1 MNDFLIIQDV
11 VVILS
16 VSLPIIF
23 LFKKI
28 NLPSIVGF
36 LIAGMLIG
44 PYGFNLIKSVN
55 QISVMAEIAIM
66 LLMFTIGLQFSLSQL
81 IKIKKFLLIAGG
93 FQLLL
98 TIIFSTI
105 IFSALGLELKQSIF
119 FSLLVSLSSTA
130 IVLKILSDKNELE
143 APHGKF
149 SIGILIFQDLAIV
162 PMFLLLPLLSGFGK
176 LSGGDIALN
185 IAITFGVLAGL
196 FLLARFLMP
205 LIVYQIANIR
215 MREAFTIG
223 VILLLL
229 GTAYITHTAGL
240 SFALGAFIAGLILSE
255 SEYNHQIVSDILP
268 FRDAFNSIFFVS
280 IGLLLNI
287 NFVLDNVLMI
297 SSLTLGIL
305 LVKTIVVVIIIYFM
319 KYPLR
324 VAVLAG
330 LGLAQIGEFSFVLAQ
345 AGLNF
350 NLFATDFY
358 YNGFLASTIFSM
370 ILTPL
375 LIKLSPFIAG
385 KTSAIEKNKK
395 HSENYLENLHGHVI
409 IAGFGLNGSN
419 LARVLKETGIKYI
432 VTELNPDTVK
442 KEKAKGEKIIYGD
455 ISKDEVLNAV
465 KIDKASIIVYAISDP
480 AVTRRSLT
488 LVKKINPQIYALV
501 RTRYVNEVD
510 ELIKLGADDVIPEE
524 FETALQIFRKVLER
538 FHIPLNVIMQQ
549 TTLLREESYRFLRKE
564 GVDISAFSHLD
575 EILAQGLTETYYVNN
590 QNPHINKN
598 LAEINLRAKT
608 DATIIAIVRNGKT
621 ISNPSAKEMIL
632 TADTLVIYGTHLSV
646 DKAIN
651 VLNKTEQE

>member
-1 MNDFLIIQDV
+1 MDNFLIIQDI
-11 VVILS
+11 VVILL

-55 QISVMAEIAIM
+55 QISVLAEIGVM
-66 LLMFTIGLQFSLSQL
+66 LLMFTIGLEFSLSQL
-81 IKIKKFLLIAGG
+81 IRIKKFLLVAGG
-93 FQLLL
+93 YQLAI
-98 TIIFSTI
+98 TIVVSTI
-105 IFSALGLELKQSIF
+105 IFLSLGIEINQAIF

-130 IVLKILSDKNELE
+130 IVMKILSDKDELE
-143 APHGKF
+143 SPHGKI
-149 SIGILIFQDLAIV
+149 SLGILIFQDLAIV
-162 PMFLLLPLLSGFGK
+162 PMFLLIPLLSGIGELSSAQVAFK
-176 LSGGDIALN
+176 LLIA
-185 IAITFGVLAGL
+185 FGVLAGL
-196 FLLARFLMP
+196 LLIARFLMP
-205 LIVYQIANIR
+205 LIIYQLANIR

-229 GTAYITHTAGL
+229 GTAYLTHTFGL

-255 SEYNHQIVSDILP
+255 SDYNHQIVSEMLP

-287 NFVLDNVLMI
+287 QFVGENLLLI
-297 SSLTLGIL
+297 ILLTMGIL
-305 LVKTIVVVIIIYFM
+305 IIKSLIVTVIVLLM
-319 KYPLR
+319 KFPVR

-350 NLFATDFY
+350 NLFADGFY
-358 YNGFLASTIFSM
+358 NSFLASSIFTM

-375 LIKLSPFIAG
+375 LIKLSPYIAG
-385 KTSAIEKNKK
+385 KSSSFEKTKK
-395 HSENYLENLHGHVI
+395 HSSDGLENLHAHVI

-419 LARVLKETGIKYI
+419 LARVLKETGIKYV

-455 ISKDEVLNAV
+455 ISKDEVLKAV

-480 AVTRRSLT
+480 AVTKMSLK
-488 LVKKINPQIYALV
+488 LVKKLNPHIYTLV

-510 ELIKLGADDVIPEE
+510 ELKKLGADQVIPEE
-524 FETALQIFRKVLER
+524 FETALQMFRHVLER
-538 FHIPLNVIMQQ
+538 YHIPLNVIMKQ
-549 TTLLREESYRFLRKE
+549 TTLLREESYSLLRKE
-564 GVDISAFSHLD
+564 GMDISSFIHLD
-575 EILAQGLTETYYVNN
+575 EILAQGLTETYYVNDDN
-590 QNPHINKN
+590 VHINKS
-598 LAEINLRAKT
+598 LGEINLRALT
-608 DATIIAIVRNGKT
+608 ESTIIAIVRDGKT
-621 ISNPSAKEMIL
+621 ISNPSAKETIKV
-632 TADTLVIYGTHLSV
+632 ADTLVIYGTHLSV
-646 DKAIN
+646 DQAIDI
-651 VLNKTEQE
+651 LNAQ

>member
-1 MNDFLIIQDV
+1 MQDFLIIQDV
-11 VVILS
+11 VVILL

-55 QISVMAEIAIM
+55 QISVMAEIGIM
-66 LLMFTIGLQFSLSQL
+66 LLMFTIGLEFSLSQL
-81 IKIKKFLLIAGG
+81 IRIKKFLLVAGG
-93 FQLLL
+93 FQLLI
-98 TIIFSTI
+98 TITFSTI
-105 IFSALGLELKQSIF
+105 IFSLLGLNVKQSIF

-162 PMFLLLPLLSGFGK
+162 PMFLLLPLLSGFGE
-176 LSGGDIALN
+176 LSSRDIALK
-185 IAITFGVLAGL
+185 IAIAFGVLAGL
-196 FLLARFLMP
+196 LLLARFLMP

-223 VILLLL
+223 IILLLL
-229 GTAYITHTAGL
+229 GTAYLTHTFGL

-297 SSLTLGIL
+297 SSLTVGII
-305 LVKTIVVVIIIYFM
+305 LVKTVVVVIIIYFM
-319 KYPLR
+319 KYPIR

-350 NLFATDFY
+350 NLFTNDFY

-385 KTSAIEKNKK
+385 KTSAIEKDKK

-432 VTELNPDTVK
+432 VTELNPETVK
-442 KEKAKGEKIIYGD
+442 NEKAKGEKIIYGD
-455 ISKDEVLNAV
+455 ISRDEVLNAV

-488 LVKKINPQIYALV
+488 LVKKLNPQIYSLV
-501 RTRYVNEVD
+501 RTRYVKEVD
-510 ELIKLGADDVIPEE
+510 ELKKLGADDVIPEE

-538 FHIPLNVIMQQ
+538 FHIPLNVIMKQ
-549 TTLLREESYRFLRKE
+549 TTLLREESYSFLRKE
-564 GVDISAFSHLD
+564 GVDISAFTHLD
-575 EILAQGLTETYYVNN
+575 EILAQGLTETYYINDDN
-590 QNPHINKN
+590 IHINKN
-598 LAEINLRAKT
+598 LTEINLRAKT
-608 DATIIAIVRNGKT
+608 DATIIAIVRDGKT
-621 ISNPSAKEMIL
+621 ISNLSAKEMIL
-632 TADTLVIYGTHLSV
+632 PADTLVIYGTHLSV
-646 DKAIN
+646 DKAID
-651 VLNKTEQE
+651 VLNGETGN

>member
-1 MNDFLIIQDV
+1 
-11 VVILS
+11 
-16 VSLPIIF
+16 
-23 LFKKI
+23 
-28 NLPSIVGF
+28 
-36 LIAGMLIG
+36 
-44 PYGFNLIKSVN
+44 
-55 QISVMAEIAIM
+55 MAEIGIM
-66 LLMFTIGLQFSLSQL
+66 LLMFTIGLEFSLSQL
-81 IKIKKFLLIAGG
+81 IRIKKFLLIAGG

-98 TIIFSTI
+98 TVIFSTI
-105 IFSALGLELKQSIF
+105 IFSALGLEIKQSIF

-143 APHGKF
+143 APHGKI

-162 PMFLLLPLLSGFGK
+162 PMFLLLPLLGGFGE
-176 LSGGDIALN
+176 LSGSDIALK
-185 IAITFGVLAGL
+185 IAIAFGVLAGL
-196 FLLARFLMP
+196 LLLARFLMP
-205 LIVYQIANIR
+205 LIVYQLANIR

-229 GTAYITHTAGL
+229 GTAYLTHSFGL

-255 SEYNHQIVSDILP
+255 SDYNHQIVSDILP
-268 FRDAFNSIFFVS
+268 LRDSFNSIFFVS

-287 NFVLDNVLMI
+287 DFVLDNVLMI

-350 NLFATDFY
+350 NLFTNDFY

-442 KEKAKGEKIIYGD
+442 KEKTKGEKIIYGD
-455 ISKDEVLNAV
+455 ISKDEVLNAI

-480 AVTRRSLT
+480 AVTKRSLT
-488 LVKKINPQIYALV
+488 LVKKLNPQIYALV

-510 ELIKLGADDVIPEE
+510 ELRKLGADDVIPEE

-549 TTLLREESYRFLRKE
+549 TTLLREESYSFLRKE
-564 GVDISAFSHLD
+564 GADISAFSHLD

-598 LAEINLRAKT
+598 LTEINLRAKT
-608 DATIIAIVRNGKT
+608 DATIIAIVREGKT
-621 ISNPSAKEMIL
+621 ISNPSAKEKIL
-632 TADTLVIYGTHLSV
+632 AADTLVIYGTHLSV
-646 DKAIN
+646 DKAID
-651 VLNKTEQE
+651 VLNKIEQE

>member
-1 MNDFLIIQDV
+1 MQDFLIIQDI
-11 VVILS
+11 VVILL

-44 PYGFNLIKSVN
+44 PYGFDLIKSVN
-55 QISVMAEIAIM
+55 QISVMAEIGVM
-66 LLMFTIGLQFSLSQL
+66 LLMFTIGLEFSLSQL
-81 IKIKKFLLIAGG
+81 IRIKKFLLIAGG
-93 FQLLL
+93 FQLLI
-98 TIIFSTI
+98 TIIFCTI
-105 IFSALGLELKQSIF
+105 IFTILGIEINLAIF

-130 IVLKILSDKNELE
+130 IVLKILSDKDELE
-143 APHGKF
+143 SPHGKI

-162 PMFLLLPLLSGFGK
+162 PMFLLLPLLSGFGQ
-176 LSGGDIALN
+176 LEVGEIALRLL
-185 IAITFGVLAGL
+185 IAVGVLAGL
-196 FLLARFLMP
+196 LFLARFLMP
-205 LIVYQIANIR
+205 LIVYQLANIR
-215 MREAFTIG
+215 SREAFTIG

-229 GTAYITHTAGL
+229 GTAYITHSFGL

-255 SEYNHQIVSDILP
+255 SDYNHQIVSDILP
-268 FRDAFNSIFFVS
+268 FRDSFNSIFFVS

-287 NFVLDNVLMI
+287 QFVLENVLLI
-297 SSLTLGIL
+297 SGLTFGII
-305 LVKTIVVVIIIYFM
+305 LVKTIVIVAIVYFM

-324 VAVLAG
+324 IGILAG

-350 NLFATDFY
+350 KLIGNDY
-358 YNGFLASTIFSM
+358 YNSFLASTIFSM

-375 LIKLSPFIAG
+375 IIKLSPFIAD
-385 KTSAIEKNKK
+385 KSSALEKDEK
-395 HSENYLENLHGHVI
+395 HSENYLDNLHAHVI

-455 ISKDEVLNAV
+455 ISKEEVLKAI
-465 KIDKASIIVYAISDP
+465 KIDKANTIVYAISDP
-480 AVTRRSLT
+480 AVTKMSLK
-488 LVKKINPQIYALV
+488 LVKKLHPNIYALV

-510 ELIKLGADDVIPEE
+510 ELKILGADDVIPEE

-538 FHIPLNVIMQQ
+538 YHIPLNVIMKQ
-549 TTLLREESYRFLRKE
+549 TTILREASYSFLRKE
-564 GVDISAFSHLD
+564 GVDISSFTHLD

-590 QNPHINKN
+590 DNIHINKT
-598 LAEINLRAKT
+598 LSEINLRAKT
-608 DATIIAIVRNGKT
+608 EATIIAIVRDGKT
-621 ISNPSAKEMIL
+621 ISNPSAKETIQA
-632 TADTLVIYGTHLSV
+632 ADTMVIYGTHLSV
-646 DKAIN
+646 DQAID
-651 VLNKTEQE
+651 LLDAH